1 MEDSVIR
8 CSFCDKDRN
17 HVEHM
22 IEGPERDGKLLYICN
37 ECVDFS
43 FDYLHKDPDIT
54 SSRKKKEKIL
64 IPEQI
69 KAHLDEY
76 IIDQDSAKIA
86 LSVAIYN
93 HYKRIHNK
101 TKDVEIE
108 KSNVLMVGPS
118 GSGKAQPLYSKI
130 KTPSGWTTMG
140 DIKLGD
146 IVSTPSGATAA
157 VTNIFPQGKKSIY
170 KITFADGRTAESCD
184 EHLWE
189 VYSNDWKHKWKVL
202 SLREIIDN
210 NYIGKLYIRLA
221 VPEIV
226 PDVDLP
232 IDPYVLGCLIGDA
245 HIGESNMRGG
255 IVMSS
260 ADEFILNKM
269 GARLVPG
276 YTLNYKSGYDY
287 SLKGN
292 ISPSYRRADLHH
304 YKIELRKL
312 GLYGTVSNN
321 KFVPE
326 IYKQCSV
333 NQKIELI
340 QGLMDT
346 DGYCRSGSLSF
357 TTVSKQLAEDMQEL
371 IRSIGGIASIRTHVP
386 KYTYRGVKKDGQ
398 LAYIV
403 AIRYKNP
410 ASLVSLPRKQKLV
423 DSYQY
428 SDKLKLKISKV
439 EYIGEKDAQCIK
451 IDSDDHLYITDNY
464 VVTHNTLTVKTIAKL
479 FDLPYIIA
487 DATSLTEAGY
497 VGEDAVNLI
506 KRLIS
511 VADGDVE
518 LAQQG
523 IIFIDEID
531 KKSKKNESSTVT
543 RDVSGEGVQ
552 QALLKMIEGTV
563 IKVEDDYDDFIEF
576 DTKDVLFIVSGAF
589 VGLDEIIKKNKSKA
603 SIGIGATLNTKT
615 PFSTIAKNVS
625 PEDFVKY
632 GLIPEFVGRCPVTV
646 VFDDLTLET
655 MVRIL
660 KEPKNSIVSQFKAL
674 FKYEGI
680 VLDFDDKYLQ
690 NVAEICITQK
700 VGARGLRATMEKDLQ
715 SLQYI
720 LPRLAK
726 EGVSKITIDAL
737 GTAKYIYKTKKKKV
751 NE

>member
-118 GSGKAQPLYSKI
+118 GSGK
-130 KTPSGWTTMG
+130 
-140 DIKLGD
+140 
-146 IVSTPSGATAA
+146 
-157 VTNIFPQGKKSIY
+157 
-170 KITFADGRTAESCD
+170 
-184 EHLWE
+184 
-189 VYSNDWKHKWKVL
+189 
-202 SLREIIDN
+202 
-210 NYIGKLYIRLA
+210 
-221 VPEIV
+221 
-226 PDVDLP
+226 
-232 IDPYVLGCLIGDA
+232 
-245 HIGESNMRGG
+245 
-255 IVMSS
+255 
-260 ADEFILNKM
+260 
-269 GARLVPG
+269 
-276 YTLNYKSGYDY
+276 
-287 SLKGN
+287 
-292 ISPSYRRADLHH
+292 
-304 YKIELRKL
+304 
-312 GLYGTVSNN
+312 
-321 KFVPE
+321 
-326 IYKQCSV
+326 
-333 NQKIELI
+333 
-340 QGLMDT
+340 
-346 DGYCRSGSLSF
+346 
-357 TTVSKQLAEDMQEL
+357 
-371 IRSIGGIASIRTHVP
+371 
-386 KYTYRGVKKDGQ
+386 
-398 LAYIV
+398 
-403 AIRYKNP
+403 
-410 ASLVSLPRKQKLV
+410 
-423 DSYQY
+423 
-428 SDKLKLKISKV
+428 
-439 EYIGEKDAQCIK
+439 
-451 IDSDDHLYITDNY
+451 
-464 VVTHNTLTVKTIAKL
+464 TLTVKTIAKL

-660 KEPKNSIVSQFKAL
+660 REPKNSIVSQFKAL